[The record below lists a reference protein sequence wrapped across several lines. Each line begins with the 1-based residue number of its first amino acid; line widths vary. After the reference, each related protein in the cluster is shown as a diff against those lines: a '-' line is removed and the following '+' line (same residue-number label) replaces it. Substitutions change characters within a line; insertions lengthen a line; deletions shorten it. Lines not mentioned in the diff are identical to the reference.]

1 MPQLRAATESD
12 LHAIGDYLASKLKPD
27 PARYRRFYQYP
38 WMPER
43 PNLGYLI
50 EDAGR
55 IRGFLG
61 AIYARR
67 EMASGP
73 RTICNINSWAVDDEH
88 RQLGLMLAK
97 KLLDQ
102 KDMAFTCFT
111 PSDRVIELLTF
122 FKFETWSSEK
132 VLFPIGS
139 GLTRLG
145 SAIRTRV
152 IAGDDLRRTA
162 DARHRAI
169 LEDHAGYHLAR
180 FALERGDRR
189 CYVIAGRRGHGVKVF
204 ADVLYASDPALLVE
218 SISRAHVYMARVLRT
233 PIIGIDARW
242 LARVPRDTVTYR
254 KLRPLQYRGVPLAQL
269 DTLYSELVPIL
280 G

>member
-12 LHAIGDYLASKLKPD
+12 LHAIGDYLASKLKPE
-27 PARYRRFYQYP
+27 PARYRRFFQYP
-38 WMPER
+38 WMREK

-67 EMASGP
+67 ELPSGS
-73 RTICNINSWAVDDEH
+73 RMVCNINSWAVDDEH

-102 KDMAFTCFT
+102 KGMAFTCFT
-111 PSDRVIELLTF
+111 PSVRVVELLTF

-139 GLTRLG
+139 GLGRLT
-145 SAIRTRV
+145 SVVRTGL
-152 IAGDDLRRTA
+152 IEGAELRRTA
-162 DARHRAI
+162 DPKHAAI
-169 LEDHAGYHLAR
+169 LDDHANYHLAC

-189 CYVIAGRRGHGVKVF
+189 CYVIAGRRGKGAKVF

-218 SISRAHVYMARVLRT
+218 SVVRAHVHLARVLRT

-242 LARVPRDTVTYR
+242 IERVPRDTLTYR
-254 KLRPLQYRGVPLAQL
+254 KLRPLQYRGIALAEL